1 MTAYEWEEE
10 VPQPKPPTR
19 RCELLVR
26 FGKDQL
32 DLSSYRPATQAD
44 IARALGVSE
53 GALNEL
59 ICAVGVG
66 K

>member
-10 VPQPKPPTR
+10 VPQPK
-19 RCELLVR
+19 
-26 FGKDQL
+26 L